1 MKSKINPVVHKQLKL
16 INDKLEKLVD
26 KIAKDNAD
34 NLKAICEIS
43 VVLQNIEDG
52 YYEINDIVLKN

>member
-1 MKSKINPVVHKQLKL
+1 MKSKINPVVHKQIKL
-16 INDKLEKLVD
+16 INNKLEMLVD

-43 VVLQNIEDG
+43 SVLQNIEDG
-52 YYEINDIVLKN
+52 YYETNDNLLK